1 MDKQEE
7 VDIDKIITKLT
18 EKSSKDNKL
27 LESEIRA
34 ICLKSREIF
43 LSQPMLL

>member
-1 MDKQEE
+1 MQAEE
-7 VDIDKIITKLT
+7 IDVDTII
-18 EKSSKDNKL
+18 NKL
-27 LESEIRA
+27 LESKGKDCKLQESEIRA